1 MVSEKILAEFNE
13 QVKHEFFSANYYLA
27 MAAYCKHLELE
38 GFANFF
44 IVQAEEERFHAM
56 KFFSFIN
63 EIGGRA
69 YITALDEPKNDFE
82 TLEEVFA
89 AALKHEEFVTD
100 RINHLMDIAV
110 NEKNYAC
117 VSFLSWFVDEQVEE
131 LTTMGSLLTKV
142 KRIGEQS
149 HAIYML
155 DAELAQRTFTPPTAE
170 K

>member
-1 MVSEKILAEFNE
+1 MISEKILSEFNE

-56 KFFSFIN
+56 KFFNFIN
-63 EIGGRA
+63 NLGGRA
-69 YITALDEPKNDFE
+69 YITALDEPQNEFNS
-82 TLEEVFA
+82 LEEIFA

-117 VSFLSWFVDEQVEE
+117 VSFLNWFVDEQVEE
-131 LTTMGSLLTKV
+131 LTTIGGLLTKV
-142 KRIGEQS
+142 KRIGENS
-149 HAIYML
+149 NAIYLM
-155 DAELAQRTFTPPTAE
+155 DAELAKRTFTPPTTE

>member
-110 NEKNYAC
+110 NEKNMP
-117 VSFLSWFVDEQVEE
+117 V
-131 LTTMGSLLTKV
+131 
-142 KRIGEQS
+142 
-149 HAIYML
+149 
-155 DAELAQRTFTPPTAE
+155 LAF
-170 K
+170 